1 MATAMMMDS
10 AIAPPEPPVP
20 GVASNASAGEINI
33 PISQSQSV
41 GIYCEHGRVASRCS
55 GSAPRDRLTGTA
67 EDPDTFMAYLLAK
80 ISAAWA

>member
-33 PISQSQSV
+33 PISQSQSA
-41 GIYCEHGRVASRCS
+41 GSYCEHGRVASRCS
-55 GSAPRDRLTGTA
+55 GPADRHCRGPRYL
-67 EDPDTFMAYLLAK
+67 MAYLLAK